1 MNQPMAD
8 ISRRVWETKYRYA
21 GERTIAD
28 SWRRIARALAAIEP
42 NDPTGW
48 EARFLDI
55 LQDFRFLPGGRIQ
68 AGAGTAR
75 NVTLF
80 NCFVMGA
87 IEELRSLVFSKPCR
101 KARSRCNGKMR
112 RTTLLELLILKAQA
126 MAAGG
131 HPGAAAQINWLRAQT
146 AQSDTDI
153 AIGGFLLA
161 PAPLTPEEFMAKEEA
176 RNAGKVEPG
185 TEIDV
190 ESEEFLK
197 AARREPSPLGEAL
210 QAFHQKYGA

>member
-1 MNQPMAD
+1 MNKPGSGTSAEGRTPPPAEKRFPKGR
-8 ISRRVWETKYRYA
+8 SGNPA
-21 GERTIAD
+21 GR
-28 SWRRIARALAAIEP
+28 P
-42 NDPTGW
+42 K
-48 EARFLDI
+48 
-55 LQDFRFLPGGRIQ
+55 
-68 AGAGTAR
+68 
-75 NVTLF
+75 
-80 NCFVMGA
+80 GA
-87 IEELRSLVFSKPCR
+87 ISLNRLTR
-101 KARSRCNGKMR
+101 KVALKTHRVPIHGKMR

-153 AIGGFLLA
+153 EIGGFLLA

-197 AARREPSPLGEAL
+197 AARGEPSPLGEAL